1 MSGIAAK
8 KSLGQHFLHDRNVL
22 ARIAELARPRAG
34 SGVVEIGP
42 GTGNLTEF
50 LLGVL
55 PPGVPL
61 RAVERDPRMVPHLQE
76 RFGER
81 VIVTLGDAADA
92 DWRTLLADPRLGP
105 APVVVGN
112 LPYYA
117 ALPILFAVL
126 GLDDPDRT
134 WRRPRCV
141 AMVQLEVAER
151 VVAKPGTPGRG
162 QVSVKLQMAADV
174 RMALRVKP
182 GAFVP
187 PPKVASAMV
196 VIDPLPALRH
206 QVPDLARF
214 SRLVTAGFAHRR
226 KTLANALRLHHLPA
240 AEVAAALGHADLPD
254 KVRAEALG
262 LPQWA
267 ALATGLDGAIARL
280 PGQPLPKDPPPA

>member
-1 MSGIAAK
+1 VA
-8 KSLGQHFLHDRNVL
+8 
-22 ARIAELARPRAG
+22 
-34 SGVVEIGP
+34 
-42 GTGNLTEF
+42 
-50 LLGVL
+50 
-55 PPGVPL
+55 
-61 RAVERDPRMVPHLQE
+61 
-76 RFGER
+76 
-81 VIVTLGDAADA
+81 VTLGDAADL
-92 DWRTLLADPRLGP
+92 DWRRLLADPTLGP
-105 APVVVGN
+105 TPVIVGN

-117 ALPILFAVL
+117 ALPILFSAL
-126 GLDDPDRT
+126 GLDDPDRG

-151 VVAKPGTPGRG
+151 LVAKPGTPDRG
-162 QVSVKLQMAADV
+162 QLSVKLQMAADV

-187 PPKVASAMV
+187 PPKVASAVV

-240 AEVAAALGHADLPD
+240 AEVAAAMQRVGLPD
-254 KVRAEALG
+254 KVRAEALD

-267 ALATGLDGAIARL
+267 TLATALDGAIARL
-280 PGQPLPKDPPPA
+280 HGQPMRKDPPSA